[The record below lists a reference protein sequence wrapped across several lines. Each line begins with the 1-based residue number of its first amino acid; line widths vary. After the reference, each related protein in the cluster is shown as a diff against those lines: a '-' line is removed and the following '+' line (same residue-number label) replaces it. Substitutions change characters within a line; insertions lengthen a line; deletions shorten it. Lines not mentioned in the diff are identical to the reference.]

1 MNSEWETYKIGDIV
15 SVKRGASPRP
25 IKNYIQEE
33 GIPWVKISDATS
45 NKTRFINQT
54 KEFIKKEGVEKSV
67 FLKPGDLIVSNSAT
81 PGLPKLLNIYACI
94 HDGWL
99 YFENYNKNIL
109 KEYLYYYFIHKR
121 KQLVNQANGS
131 VFKNLKTD
139 IVKNFE
145 IKLPPILIQQQIVKI
160 LSSLDTKI
168 ENNMKINKNFIVLLV
183 IHLIL
188 QTLILAIKYLV
199 I

>member
-1 MNSEWETYKIGDIV
+1 MNSEWKTYKIGDIV

-25 IKNYIQEE
+25 IKNYIQED

-45 NKTRFINQT
+45 DKTRFINQT

-81 PGLPKLLNIYACI
+81 PGLPKILNISACI

-109 KEYLYYYFIHKR
+109 KEYIYYYFIYKR

-145 IKLPPILIQQQIVKI
+145 IKIPPVLIQQQIVKI

-168 ENNMKINKNFIVLLV
+168 ETNIKINKNLYYEEI
-183 IHLIL
+183 
-188 QTLILAIKYLV
+188 
-199 I
+199 